1 MESNEHFYYDDPTQG
16 PVDAKTTLKDVNYFF
31 LGNGFIEAAVQ
42 LSPAN
47 EGTPVGVILMHPE
60 KFGPKRRSLNF
71 DPVSGFAA
79 SQIKIFIDGQPIGLI
94 PSAHWKLDLE
104 APAVEVIQRTRDFQ
118 MTEIFYCPDREIPR
132 LRRLVTCQ
140 NLSDREIQFRL
151 ETGIPGK
158 NIQKSKALPPQATF
172 ILTLVYSLDSTANPV
187 SLESERLDAVEIAP
201 SAQLFWLNLA
211 SGDFSDPQLNHLFNA
226 AKFQLQSNIA
236 HSGMMDAS
244 IWQYNLE
251 WVRDQS
257 NVVMGLILSGQFEL
271 ARTLLDRMLTKFVT
285 ENGDTVDSSRVRP
298 PAETELDQNGVLLLA
313 VKRYVDWTGDF
324 NLVEQHWSKI
334 VAVAEYPLQPHFR
347 HEASG
352 LLHNV
357 REYWERHDIYGILDG
372 MELNYQVLVCLGLAA
387 AAEMARRL
395 NQLDRAERWD
405 AASRNLRAAI
415 LADSPLS
422 MIENGHFIKRRQ
434 IDGQVQREVFPTDLT
449 KIPPGTP
456 LAQDIPH
463 LLNPDASSVLPIVLG
478 LVPANSAVAQKTLE
492 QVELLYNLNWDFG
505 GYSRYH
511 ISSEADSPGPWPLAS
526 VLIAQANLERGD
538 FEKVWRVLR
547 WLNEIGGGPAGT
559 WFEFYGPRPIPPCP
573 QIGILPWTWAE
584 VLKFFIH
591 HLCGIRPAGD
601 ELILKP
607 VLLPGLTQF
616 QVSVRL
622 RNFRLAL
629 EVRKAGGDA
638 PIGYQLNGK
647 FYKMPTEIRL
657 KMPDRDLKIEICL

>member
-1 MESNEHFYYDDPTQG
+1 MESNEHFYYDDPTHG

-60 KFGPKRRSLNF
+60 KFGPKRQSVNF
-71 DPVSGFAA
+71 DPESGFAA
-79 SQIKIFIDGQPIGLI
+79 SEIKIFIDGQPVEVV
-94 PSAHWKLDLE
+94 PAACWKLDLE
-104 APAVEVIQRTRDFQ
+104 TPAVEVTQHTQDFQ
-118 MTEIFYCPDREIPR
+118 ITEIFYCPDRTTPR

-158 NIQKSKALPPQATF
+158 NVQKSKALLPQETF
-172 ILTLVYSLDSTANPV
+172 ILTLVYSLDPI
-187 SLESERLDAVEIAP
+187 SLGIERLEAVEIEP
-201 SAQLFWLNLA
+201 SAQLYWQNLA
-211 SGDFSDPQLNHLFNA
+211 SGDFGDPKLNHLFNA
-226 AKFQLQSNIA
+226 SKFQLQSNIA
-236 HSGMMDAS
+236 QSGMMDAS

-257 NVVMGLILSGQFEL
+257 NVVMGLIVSGQFEL
-271 ARTLLDRMLTKFVT
+271 ARTLLDRILTKFVT

-313 VKRYVDWTGDF
+313 LKRYVDWTGDF
-324 NLVEQHWSKI
+324 SLVEQHWAKI

-347 HEASG
+347 HEPSG

-387 AAEMARRL
+387 AAEMARSQGQPDL
-395 NQLDRAERWD
+395 AERWD

-415 LADSPLS
+415 LADSPFS
-422 MIENGHFIKRRQ
+422 MLEDGHFIKRRLVN
-434 IDGQVQREVFPTDLT
+434 GQVQREIFPSDLT

-456 LAQDIPH
+456 LAQNIPH
-463 LLNPDASSVLPIVLG
+463 LLNPDAASVLPIVLG
-478 LVPANSAVAQKTLE
+478 LVPPHSDVALKTLE
-492 QVELLYNLNWDFG
+492 QVEKLYNMNWDFG

-511 ISSEADSPGPWPLAS
+511 ISSEGDSPGPWPLAS
-526 VLIAQANLERGD
+526 VLIAQAYFEAGD
-538 FEKVWRVLR
+538 HEKVWRVLR
-547 WLNEIGGGPAGT
+547 WLNSIGGGLAGT

-584 VLKFFIH
+584 ILKFFIH
-591 HLCGIRPAGD
+591 HLLGIRPDG
-601 ELILKP
+601 EQLILKP

-622 RNFRLAL
+622 RNLRLSL
-629 EVRKAGGDA
+629 DVRKARAGEPA
-638 PIGYQLNGK
+638 GYQLNGN
-647 FYKMPTEIRL
+647 FNKMPAEIRL
-657 KMPDRDLKIEICL
+657 EMPKRDLKIEIFV